1 MIDFLESIEEI
12 LFIIASIG
20 AVIMGIIVIFVRKH
34 ASKTPVTLKKIII
47 PPIMMSTGALMY
59 IFPYFRLSFT
69 HIAETIVIGAAF
81 SAVLI
86 ITTKYEVKNSEL
98 YVKQTRA
105 FPLILM
111 GLLLAR
117 IALKYVFSL
126 NTTPGEIG
134 GMFFLLAFVMIGIW
148 RLSMLIKHNEFKK
161 QHPVT

>member
-1 MIDFLESIEEI
+1 MIEFLESIEEL

-20 AVIMGIIVIFVRKH
+20 AVIMGVIVIFVRKH
-34 ASKTPVTLKKIII
+34 ASKTPLTLKKIII
-47 PPIMMSTGALMY
+47 PPVMMSTGALMY
-59 IFPYFRLSFT
+59 IFPYFRLSWT
-69 HIAETIVIGAAF
+69 HIAETIVIGAVF

-98 YVKQTRA
+98 YVRQTKA
-105 FPLILM
+105 FPIILM

-148 RLSMLIKHNEFKK
+148 RLSMFIKHNDFKK
-161 QHPVT
+161 QQAVT

>member
-1 MIDFLESIEEI
+1 MIEFLESIEEL
-12 LFIIASIG
+12 LFLFASIG

-34 ASKTPVTLKKIII
+34 ASKTPLTLKKIII
-47 PPIMMSTGALMY
+47 PPVMMSTGALMY

-69 HIAETIVIGAAF
+69 HIAETVLIGAVF
-81 SAVLI
+81 SIVLI

-98 YVKQTRA
+98 YVRQTKA
-105 FPLILM
+105 FPIILM

-117 IALKYVFSL
+117 IALKYIFSL
-126 NTTPGEIG
+126 TTTPGEIG

-161 QHPVT
+161 QQAAV

>member
-1 MIDFLESIEEI
+1 MIEFLESIEEL

-20 AVIMGIIVIFVRKH
+20 AVIMGVIVIFVRKY
-34 ASKTPVTLKKIII
+34 ASKTPLTLKKIII

-59 IFPYFRLSFT
+59 IFPYFRLSWA
-69 HIAETIVIGAAF
+69 HIAETIIIGAVF

-98 YVKQTRA
+98 YVRQTKA
-105 FPLILM
+105 FPIILM

-148 RLSMLIKHNEFKK
+148 RLSMFLKHKNFRK
-161 QHPVT
+161 QQAVA

>member
-1 MIDFLESIEEI
+1 MIEFLESIEEL
-12 LFIIASIG
+12 LFLIASVG
-20 AVIMGIIVIFVRKH
+20 AIIMGILVIFVRKH
-34 ASKTPVTLKKIII
+34 ASKTPLTLKKIII
-47 PPIMMSTGALMY
+47 PPVMMSTGALMY
-59 IFPYFRLSFT
+59 IFPYFRLSWT
-69 HIAETIVIGAAF
+69 HIAETIAIGAVF

-98 YVKQTRA
+98 YVKQTKA
-105 FPLILM
+105 FPVILM

-148 RLSMLIKHNEFKK
+148 RLSMLIKHNDFKK
-161 QHPVT
+161 QQAVA